1 MAQEYYSF
9 MLNRFFETLFI
20 QLLATVHKGVKYA
33 CNQCDQQ
40 FTQQN
45 NLTTHIKSKH
55 EGVKYACNQCDQQFT
70 LQRSLTKH
78 IQSIHE
84 GVKYACN

>member
-1 MAQEYYSF
+1 MLVVIHMAQEYYSF

-40 FTQQN
+40 FTQRGS
-45 NLTTHIKSKH
+45 LKTHIQSVH
-55 EGVKYACNQCDQQFT
+55 EGVKYPCNQCTYQAT
-70 LQRSLTKH
+70 RKGHLTEH
-78 IQSIHE
+78 I
-84 GVKYACN
+84 C